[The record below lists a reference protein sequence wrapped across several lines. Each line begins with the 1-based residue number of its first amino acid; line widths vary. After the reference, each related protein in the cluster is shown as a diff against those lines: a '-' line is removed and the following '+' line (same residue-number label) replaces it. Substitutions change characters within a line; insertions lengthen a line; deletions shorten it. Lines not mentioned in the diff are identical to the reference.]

1 MQNKNHDRRKL
12 MQEIKA
18 KLLLADFDE
27 DCKNLQKSESPDLKD
42 EMRSLGIEVVSVTDE
57 EEAEIFNQA
66 DKASASA
73 DPRTKKI
80 AKYVIEKNGGYS
92 GEGFTIGILHTPE
105 TIFTILQDIVKQKI
119 EKLSG
124 YDNLQ
129 DTRLYII
136 VPHSEIDEILPNFLE
151 FIKTENSRPKK
162 YSAVY
167 FETLHELVKIILPAN
182 EITRHELSGSYLE
195 NIRNQAEAIFNE
207 NIGE

>member
-18 KLLLADFDE
+18 QLLLADFDE

-42 EMRSLGIEVVSVTDE
+42 EALSLGVEVVSVTDE

-73 DPRTKKI
+73 DPHTKKI

-119 EKLSG
+119 EKLSS

-129 DTRLYII
+129 DTRLYI
-136 VPHSEIDEILPNFLE
+136 VFPHIESEEILPKFLK
-151 FIKTENSRPKK
+151 FMKTENSRPKK

-167 FETLHELVKIILPAN
+167 FETLHELVKITLPAN
-182 EITRHELSGSYLE
+182 EITRRELSGSYLE
-195 NIRNQAEAIFNE
+195 NIRSQTEAIFNE

>member
-42 EMRSLGIEVVSVTDE
+42 EALSLGVEVVSVTDE

-73 DPRTKKI
+73 DPRAKTI

-105 TIFTILQDIVKQKI
+105 TIFTILKEIVKQKI

-129 DTRLYII
+129 DARLYI
-136 VPHSEIDEILPNFLE
+136 VFPHSELAEILPRFLE

-167 FETLHELVKIILPAN
+167 FETLHELVKITLPAN
-182 EITRHELSGSYLE
+182 EITRHELSDSYLE
-195 NIRNQAEAIFNE
+195 NIRSQAEAIFNE